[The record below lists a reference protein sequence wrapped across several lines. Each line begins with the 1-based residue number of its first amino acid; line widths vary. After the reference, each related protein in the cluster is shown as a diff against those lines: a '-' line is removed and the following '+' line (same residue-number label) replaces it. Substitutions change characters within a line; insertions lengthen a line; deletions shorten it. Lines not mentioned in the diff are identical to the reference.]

1 MDYAEVL
8 FPRRG
13 GLGHI
18 VLNRPGAINALT
30 HGMVTAIA
38 AQLEEWALDDSVNTI
53 ALTGAGDRGLC
64 AGGDIVAMYT
74 DATAGDGTAAEQFW
88 RDEYA
93 LDARIARF
101 PKPFVAVM
109 DGVTLGGGVGIS
121 AHASHRVVTERSKVG
136 MPETTIGYIPDVGG
150 TWLLSRAPGEL
161 GTYLALSATS
171 VGGADAIALGLAD
184 VFVPSSNLPALLTAL
199 ETDAADGV
207 LASFADEP
215 PAAELLPQREWIDAA
230 FAGDD
235 LAGILARIQGRDIA
249 EVIAAKSPL
258 ALCVTLAA
266 LRRARTMSTLE
277 EGLAQ
282 DLRVSM
288 RSLTSHDFAEGIRA
302 QVIDKDRSPRW
313 NPARVEDV
321 TGVESFFA
329 PLERELWATTP

>member
-1 MDYAEVL
+1 MEDAEVL
-8 FPRRG
+8 FSVRG
-13 GLGHI
+13 AVGHI
-18 VLNRPGAINALT
+18 VLNRPRAINALT

-53 ALTGAGDRGLC
+53 ALTGSGDRGLC

-74 DATAGDGTAAEQFW
+74 DATAGDGAAAEQFW
-88 RDEYA
+88 RDEYT
-93 LDARIARF
+93 LDARIARY
-101 PKPFVAVM
+101 PKPFVAIM

-199 ETDAADGV
+199 ETDAADDV

-215 PAAELLPQREWIDAA
+215 PATELLPQRDWIDAA
-230 FAGDD
+230 FTGDD
-235 LAGILARIQGRDIA
+235 LASILARIEGREIA
-249 EVIAAKSPL
+249 DVIGAKSPL
-258 ALCVTLAA
+258 ALAVTLAA
-266 LRRARTMSTLE
+266 LRRARALSTFE

-288 RSLTSHDFAEGIRA
+288 RSLASHDFAEGIRA

-329 PLERELWATTP
+329 PLEKELWA